1 MYWNFAKNQEI
12 CSRIEQIIV
21 DRSIFERYT
30 LYIMYKFDDNE
41 NNHFN
46 LLREIE
52 KKPSSTQRELAKKM
66 NFSLGKLNYCLKAL
80 KSKGYIK
87 LRNFYNNENKL
98 NYIHV
103 LTPKGITKKL
113 DLTVKF
119 MEQKMREYDDL
130 KKDLE
135 KSKEK
140 S

>member
-1 MYWNFAKNQEI
+1 
-12 CSRIEQIIV
+12 
-21 DRSIFERYT
+21 
-30 LYIMYKFDDNE
+30 MYKFDDNE

-80 KSKGYIK
+80 RSKGYIK

-103 LTPKGITKKL
+103 VTPKGLTKKL

-130 KKDLE
+130 KQDLE

-140 S
+140 N